1 MPFPLTVLVLLLKWV
16 NFFDFYGTPT
26 LFTFSGTQNI
36 MEHYEQERLD
46 KLQKMCE
53 KGVEPYGKR
62 YDNTQSIQSIL
73 DSFIADRDDIK
84 VKTAGRISTMR
95 PHGKTAFLDIRD
107 WTGKIQ
113 VYIKLDK
120 VGPEKFE
127 IFKLLDLGDIVGAEG
142 TLFKTRTGEITIY
155 ADDFT
160 ILTKSLL
167 TPPEKWH
174 GLKDVELRHRQR
186 YVDLFTNTEVMDT
199 FLKRIKIM
207 KHIRKFLDDRGFV
220 EVETPMMQSIPG
232 GAVARPFITHH
243 NALDIDL
250 YLRIAPEL
258 YLKRLLV
265 GGMERVYEIN
275 RNFRNEGISTKHNPE
290 FTMMELYQAYSDYH
304 GMMELTESMV
314 TSLVKEL
321 YGGYEI
327 PFGDRKIDMT
337 PPWRRATFCEL
348 LKECSGVDFED
359 EAGLMRKSK
368 ELGLETQGVDRDN
381 MANNIFEHLVE
392 PALINPTFVL
402 DYPTS
407 ICPLTKVCEG
417 DPRFAQ
423 RFELYIASMEVANSY
438 SELNDA
444 PEQDKRF
451 REQLGTEADITGKID
466 EDFLTALKYGMPP
479 AGGLG
484 IGIDRLIMLLTNNIS
499 IREVILFPLLKPK

>member
-1 MPFPLTVLVLLLKWV
+1 MDKF
-16 NFFDFYGTPT
+16 
-26 LFTFSGTQNI
+26 
-36 MEHYEQERLD
+36 EQERLD
-46 KLQKMCE
+46 KLQKIREM
-53 KGVEPYGKR
+53 GTEPYGKR
-62 YDNTQSIQSIL
+62 YDNTQSIKSVL
-73 DSFIADRDDIK
+73 DSFVPERTDIK
-84 VKTAGRISTMR
+84 VRAAGRILTMR

-120 VGPEKFE
+120 VGAEKFE
-127 IFKLLDLGDIVGAEG
+127 LSKLLDLGDIVGVDG
-142 TLFKTRTGEITIY
+142 VLFKTRTGEITIY
-155 ADDFT
+155 ADEFT

-186 YVDLFTNTEVMDT
+186 YVDLFTNTEVMET
-199 FLKRIKIM
+199 FLKRIKIL
-207 KHIRKFLDDRGFV
+207 KHIRRFLDDRGFV
-220 EVETPMMQSIPG
+220 EVETPMMQPIPG

-275 RNFRNEGISTKHNPE
+275 RNFRNEGISTRHNPE
-290 FTMMELYQAYSDYH
+290 FTMMELYQAYSDYN
-304 GMMELTESMV
+304 GMMELTESLV
-314 TSLVKEL
+314 TSQVNEL

-327 PFGDRKIDMT
+327 PFGERKIDMT

-348 LKECSGVDFED
+348 LKEHSGVSYED
-359 EAGLMRKSK
+359 EAGLVRKSK
-368 ELGLETQGVDRDN
+368 ELGLEIKGVDRDN
-381 MANNIFEHLVE
+381 LANNIFEQLVE
-392 PALINPTFVL
+392 ETLNNPTFVL

-407 ICPLTKVCEG
+407 ICPLTKTCEY
-417 DPRFAQ
+417 DSRFAQ

-451 REQLGTEADITGKID
+451 REQLGTEADIIGKVD

-484 IGIDRLIMLLTNNIS
+484 IGIDRLIMILTNNIS

>member
-1 MPFPLTVLVLLLKWV
+1 MDKFEEER
-16 NFFDFYGTPT
+16 
-26 LFTFSGTQNI
+26 FS
-36 MEHYEQERLD
+36 
-46 KLQKMCE
+46 KLQRLRE
-53 KGVEPYGKR
+53 IGVEPYGKR
-62 YDNTQSIQSIL
+62 YDNTRSLKSIAE
-73 DSFIADRDDIK
+73 SFVPEQNDIK
-84 VKTAGRISTMR
+84 VKAAGRIATMR

-120 VGPEKFE
+120 VGAEKFE

-142 TLFKTRTGEITIY
+142 TLFKTRTGEITIF
-155 ADDFT
+155 ADNFT
-160 ILTKSLL
+160 VLSKSLL

-186 YVDLFTNTEVMDT
+186 YVDLFTSPEVMET

-207 KHIRKFLDDRGFV
+207 KHLRRFLDDRGFV
-220 EVETPMMQSIPG
+220 EVETPMMQPIPG

-265 GGMERVYEIN
+265 GGMERIYEIN
-275 RNFRNEGISTKHNPE
+275 RNFRNEGISTRHNPE
-290 FTMMELYQAYSDYH
+290 FTMMELYQAYSDYN
-304 GMMELTESMV
+304 GMMELTESLT

-321 YGGYEI
+321 YGGYVI
-327 PFGDRKIDMT
+327 PFGERTIDMT

-348 LKECSGVDFED
+348 LKEYGGVSFDD
-359 EAGLMRKSK
+359 EAGLARKSK

-381 MANNIFEHLVE
+381 MANNIFEQVVE
-392 PALINPTFVL
+392 QALCNPTFVT

-407 ICPLTKVCEG
+407 ICPLTKTCEH

-451 REQLGTEADITGKID
+451 RDQLGTEADIVGKLD

-484 IGIDRLIMLLTNNIS
+484 IGIDRLIMLLTNNVS

>member
-1 MPFPLTVLVLLLKWV
+1 MDKF
-16 NFFDFYGTPT
+16 
-26 LFTFSGTQNI
+26 
-36 MEHYEQERLD
+36 EQERFD
-46 KLQKMCE
+46 KLQKLRKM
-53 KGVEPYGKR
+53 GIEPYGKR
-62 YDNTQSIQSIL
+62 YDNTQPIKSIL
-73 DSFIADRDDIK
+73 DSFVPERTDVK
-84 VKTAGRISTMR
+84 VRAAGRISTMR

-120 VGPEKFE
+120 VGAEKFE
-127 IFKLLDLGDIVGAEG
+127 LSKLFDLGDIVGVEG
-142 TLFKTRTGEITIY
+142 VLFKTKTGEITIY
-155 ADDFT
+155 VDEFT

-186 YVDLFTNTEVMDT
+186 YVDLFTNSEVMET
-199 FLKRIKIM
+199 FLKRIKIL
-207 KHIRKFLDDRGFV
+207 KHIRRFLDDRGFV

-275 RNFRNEGISTKHNPE
+275 RNFRNEGISTRHNPE
-290 FTMMELYQAYSDYH
+290 FTMMELYQAYSDYN
-304 GMMELTESMV
+304 GMMELTESLV

-327 PFGDRKIDMT
+327 PFGERKIDMT

-348 LKECSGVDFED
+348 LKEHSGVSYED
-359 EAGLMRKSK
+359 EAGLVRKSK
-368 ELGLETQGVDRDN
+368 ELGLETNGVDRDK
-381 MANNIFEHLVE
+381 MANNIFEQLVE
-392 PALINPTFVL
+392 RTLNNPTFVL

-407 ICPLTKVCEG
+407 ICPLTKVCEY

-451 REQLGTEADITGKID
+451 REQLGTEADIVGKVD

-484 IGIDRLIMLLTNNIS
+484 IGIDRLIMILTNNVS

>member
-1 MPFPLTVLVLLLKWV
+1 MLFSVISAFLFPLDVK
-16 NFFDFYGTPT
+16 
-26 LFTFSGTQNI
+26 TFSDT
-36 MEHYEQERLD
+36 EHMDKFEQERID
-46 KLQKMCE
+46 KLQKLRERGM
-53 KGVEPYGKR
+53 EPYGKR
-62 YDNTQSIQSIL
+62 YDNTQSIKSIL
-73 DSFIADRDDIK
+73 DSFVAEKDDIR
-84 VKTAGRISTMR
+84 VKAAGRIMTMR
-95 PHGKTAFLDIRD
+95 PHGKTAFLDMRD

-127 IFKLLDLGDIVGAEG
+127 AFKLLDLGDIVGAEG
-142 TLFKTRTGEITIY
+142 MLFKTRTGEITIY

-160 ILTKSLL
+160 ILSKSLL

-174 GLKDVELRHRQR
+174 GLKDIELRHRQR
-186 YVDLFTNTEVMDT
+186 YVDLFANPEVMET
-199 FLKRIKIM
+199 FIRRIKIM
-207 KHIRKFLDDRGFV
+207 QYIRKFLDNRGFV
-220 EVETPMMQSIPG
+220 EVETPMMQPIPG

-275 RNFRNEGISTKHNPE
+275 RNFRNEGISTRHNPE

-304 GMMELTESMV
+304 GMMELTESLI

-321 YGGYEI
+321 HGGYEI
-327 PFGDRKIDMT
+327 PFGERKIDMT
-337 PPWRRATFCEL
+337 PPWRRATFSEL
-348 LKECSGVDFED
+348 LSEYGGVNFED
-359 EAGLMRKSK
+359 EASLVRKSK
-368 ELGLETQGVDRDN
+368 ELGLEIRGVDRDN
-381 MANNIFEHLVE
+381 MANNIFEHVVE
-392 PALINPTFVL
+392 QNLSNPTFVL

-407 ICPLTKVCEG
+407 ICPLTKVCEY

-423 RFELYIASMEVANSY
+423 RFELYIASMEIANSY

-444 PEQDKRF
+444 VEQDKRF

-484 IGIDRLIMLLTNNIS
+484 IGIDRLIMILTNNTS
-499 IREVILFPLLKPK
+499 IREVILFPLLKPVG

>member
-1 MPFPLTVLVLLLKWV
+1 M
-16 NFFDFYGTPT
+16 FFLDTEYMDKF
-26 LFTFSGTQNI
+26 
-36 MEHYEQERLD
+36 EQERFD
-46 KLQKMCE
+46 KLQKLRE
-53 KGVEPYGKR
+53 KGLDPYGKR
-62 YDNTQSIQSIL
+62 YDNTQSIKSITE
-73 DSFIADRDDIK
+73 SFVAERDDIQA
-84 VKTAGRISTMR
+84 KTAGRISTMR
-95 PHGKTAFLDIRD
+95 PHGKTAFLDIKD

-127 IFKLLDLGDIVGAEG
+127 MFKLLDLGDIVGVEG

-155 ADDFT
+155 ADDVT
-160 ILTKSLL
+160 ILSKSLL

-186 YVDLFTNTEVMDT
+186 YVDLFTNSEVMET
-199 FLKRIKIM
+199 FLKRIRIM
-207 KHIRKFLDDRGFV
+207 KFIRRFLDDRGFV

-275 RNFRNEGISTKHNPE
+275 RNFRNEGISTRHNPE

-304 GMMELTESMV
+304 GMMELTENLI

-321 YGGYEI
+321 YSGYEI
-327 PFGDRKIDMT
+327 TFGEQNIDMT
-337 PPWRRATFCEL
+337 PPWRRVTFSEL
-348 LKECSGVDFED
+348 LKEYSGVSLED
-359 EAGLMRKSK
+359 ESGLIRKSK
-368 ELGLETQGVDRDN
+368 ELGLETQGVDRDT
-381 MANNIFEHLVE
+381 MANNIFEQVVE
-392 PALINPTFVL
+392 RALINPTFVL

-407 ICPLTKVCEG
+407 ICPLTKVCEY
-417 DPRFAQ
+417 DHRFAQ
-423 RFELYIASMEVANSY
+423 RFELYISSMEVANSY

-444 PEQDKRF
+444 IEQDKRF
-451 REQLGTEADITGKID
+451 HEQLGTEADITGKVD

-484 IGIDRLIMLLTNNIS
+484 IGIDRLIMLLTNNVS
-499 IREVILFPLLKPK
+499 IREVILFPTLKPK

>member
-1 MPFPLTVLVLLLKWV
+1 
-16 NFFDFYGTPT
+16 
-26 LFTFSGTQNI
+26 
-36 MEHYEQERLD
+36 MEKYEQERFD
-46 KLQKMCE
+46 KLQRLRE
-53 KGVEPYGKR
+53 KGIDPYGRR
-62 YDNTQSIQSIL
+62 YDNTQSIKSVI
-73 DSFIADRDDIK
+73 DSFVADRDDIK
-84 VKTAGRISTMR
+84 AKAAGRIATMR

-107 WTGKIQ
+107 WSGRMQ

-127 IFKLLDLGDIVGAEG
+127 LFKLLDLGDIVGVEG
-142 TLFKTRTGEITIY
+142 ALFKTRTGEITIF
-155 ADDFT
+155 AEDFT
-160 ILTKSLL
+160 VLSKSLL

-186 YVDLFTNTEVMDT
+186 YVDLFTNPEVMNT
-199 FLKRIKIM
+199 FLSRIRIM
-207 KHIRKFLDDRGFV
+207 KYTRKFLDERGFV
-220 EVETPMMQSIPG
+220 EVETPMMQPIPG

-275 RNFRNEGISTKHNPE
+275 RNFRNEGISTRHNPE
-290 FTMMELYQAYSDYH
+290 FTMMELYQAYSDYN
-304 GMMELTESMV
+304 GMMELTETLVS
-314 TSLVKEL
+314 SLAKEL
-321 YGGYEI
+321 YGEYVV
-327 PFGDRKIDMT
+327 PFGERKIDMT

-348 LKECSGVDFED
+348 LQEHGGVSFDD
-359 EAGLMRKSK
+359 EAGLAKKSK
-368 ELGLETQGVDRDN
+368 ELGLETTGVDRDTL
-381 MANNIFEHLVE
+381 ANNVFEQVVEQALV
-392 PALINPTFVL
+392 NPTFVI

-407 ICPLTKVCEG
+407 LCPLTKKCEH

-444 PEQDKRF
+444 LEQDKRF
-451 REQLGTEADITGKID
+451 REQLGTEADIIGKLD
-466 EDFLTALKYGMPP
+466 EDFLAALKYGMPP

-484 IGIDRLIMLLTNNIS
+484 IGIDRLIMLLTNNVS

>member
-1 MPFPLTVLVLLLKWV
+1 
-16 NFFDFYGTPT
+16 
-26 LFTFSGTQNI
+26 
-36 MEHYEQERLD
+36 
-46 KLQKMCE
+46 
-53 KGVEPYGKR
+53 
-62 YDNTQSIQSIL
+62 
-73 DSFIADRDDIK
+73 
-84 VKTAGRISTMR
+84 
-95 PHGKTAFLDIRD
+95 
-107 WTGKIQ
+107 
-113 VYIKLDK
+113 
-120 VGPEKFE
+120 
-127 IFKLLDLGDIVGAEG
+127 
-142 TLFKTRTGEITIY
+142 
-155 ADDFT
+155 
-160 ILTKSLL
+160 
-167 TPPEKWH
+167 
-174 GLKDVELRHRQR
+174 
-186 YVDLFTNTEVMDT
+186 
-199 FLKRIKIM
+199 
-207 KHIRKFLDDRGFV
+207 
-220 EVETPMMQSIPG
+220 
-232 GAVARPFITHH
+232 
-243 NALDIDL
+243 
-250 YLRIAPEL
+250 
-258 YLKRLLV
+258 LKRLLV

-275 RNFRNEGISTKHNPE
+275 RNFRNEGISTRHNPE

-304 GMMELTESMV
+304 GMMELTESVV

-327 PFGDRKIDMT
+327 PFGERKIDMT

-348 LKECSGVDFED
+348 LKECSGVSFED
-359 EAGLMRKSK
+359 EAGLARKSR

-392 PALINPTFVL
+392 PALINPTLVL

-407 ICPLTKVCEG
+407 ICPLTKTCEG

-484 IGIDRLIMLLTNNIS
+484 IGIDRLIMILTNNIS

>member
-1 MPFPLTVLVLLLKWV
+1 MDKF
-16 NFFDFYGTPT
+16 
-26 LFTFSGTQNI
+26 
-36 MEHYEQERLD
+36 EQERLD
-46 KLQKMCE
+46 KLHKLRE
-53 KGVEPYGKR
+53 KGIEPYGKR
-62 YDNTQSIQSIL
+62 YDNTQSIKSIL
-73 DSFIADRDDIK
+73 DSFVADRNDIK
-84 VKTAGRISTMR
+84 VKAAGRIATIR
-95 PHGKTAFLDIRD
+95 PHGKTTFMDIRD

-113 VYIKLDK
+113 VYVKLDK
-120 VGPEKFE
+120 VGVEKFD
-127 IFKLLDLGDIVGAEG
+127 ILKLLDLGDIIGVEGA
-142 TLFKTRTGEITIY
+142 LFKTRTGEITIY
-155 ADDFT
+155 ADEFT
-160 ILTKSLL
+160 ILSKSLL

-186 YVDLFTNTEVMDT
+186 YADLFTNPEVMET
-199 FLKRIKIM
+199 FLKRIQILKY
-207 KHIRKFLDDRGFV
+207 IRKFLDDRGFV

-265 GGMERVYEIN
+265 GGMERIYEIN
-275 RNFRNEGISTKHNPE
+275 RNFRNEGISARHNPE
-290 FTMMELYQAYSDYH
+290 FTMMELYQAYSDYN
-304 GMMELTESMV
+304 GMMELTESLT

-337 PPWRRATFCEL
+337 PPWRRATFSEL
-348 LKECSGVDFED
+348 LKEHSGVSFED
-359 EAGLMRKSK
+359 EAGLARKSK

-381 MANNIFEHLVE
+381 MANNIFEQLVE
-392 PALINPTFVL
+392 QALNNPTFVL

-407 ICPLTKVCEG
+407 ICPLTKTCEY

-423 RFELYIASMEVANSY
+423 RFELYIAAMEVANSY

-451 REQLGTEADITGKID
+451 RAQLGTEADIAGKID

-484 IGIDRLIMLLTNNIS
+484 IGIDRLIMILTNNIS
-499 IREVILFPLLKPK
+499 IKEVILFPLLKPK

>member
-1 MPFPLTVLVLLLKWV
+1 MDKF
-16 NFFDFYGTPT
+16 
-26 LFTFSGTQNI
+26 
-36 MEHYEQERLD
+36 EQERFD
-46 KLQKMCE
+46 KLQKLRE
-53 KGVEPYGKR
+53 SGIEPYGKR
-62 YDNTQSIQSIL
+62 YDNTQSIKSIVE
-73 DSFIADRDDIK
+73 SFVAERNDIK

-107 WTGKIQ
+107 WTGKMQ

-127 IFKLLDLGDIVGAEG
+127 MFKLLDLGDIVGVEG
-142 TLFKTRTGEITIY
+142 VLFKTRTGEITIY

-160 ILTKSLL
+160 ILAKSLL
-167 TPPEKWH
+167 MPPEKWH

-186 YVDLFTNTEVMDT
+186 YVDLFTNPEVMET

-207 KHIRKFLDDRGFV
+207 KHIRMFLDERSFV

-275 RNFRNEGISTKHNPE
+275 RNFRNEGISTRHNPE
-290 FTMMELYQAYSDYH
+290 FTMMELYQAYSDYN
-304 GMMELTESMV
+304 GMMELTESLI

-327 PFGDRKIDMT
+327 PFGERKINMT

-348 LKECSGVDFED
+348 LKEHGGVSFED
-359 EAGLMRKSK
+359 EEGLIRKSK
-368 ELGLETQGVDRDN
+368 ELGLETKGVDRDN
-381 MANNIFEHLVE
+381 MANNIFEQVVE
-392 PALINPTFVL
+392 HTLCNPTFVL

-407 ICPLTKVCEG
+407 ICPLTKACEN
-417 DPRFAQ
+417 DPHFAQ

-444 PEQDKRF
+444 IEQDKRL
-451 REQLGTEADITGKID
+451 RDQLGTETDITGKLD

-484 IGIDRLIMLLTNNIS
+484 IGIDRLIMILTNNVS

>member
-1 MPFPLTVLVLLLKWV
+1 
-16 NFFDFYGTPT
+16 
-26 LFTFSGTQNI
+26 
-36 MEHYEQERLD
+36 MEHFEQERLD
-46 KLQKMCE
+46 KLQKLRE
-53 KGVEPYGKR
+53 KGIEPYGKR

-73 DSFIADRDDIK
+73 GSFIADRDDIK
-84 VKTAGRISTMR
+84 VKAAGRISTMR
-95 PHGKTAFLDIRD
+95 PHGKTAFLDIKD

-113 VYIKLDK
+113 AYIKLDK

-127 IFKLLDLGDIVGAEG
+127 TFKLLDLGDIVGVEG
-142 TLFKTRTGEITIY
+142 VLFKTRTGEITIY

-160 ILTKSLL
+160 VLTKSLL

-186 YVDLFTNTEVMDT
+186 YVDLFTNPEVMET

-207 KHIRKFLDDRGFV
+207 KHIRRFLDDRGFV

-290 FTMMELYQAYSDYH
+290 FTMMELYQAYSDYN
-304 GMMELTESMV
+304 GMMELTESLV
-314 TSLVKEL
+314 TLLVKEL

-327 PFGDRKIDMT
+327 PFGERKINMT

-348 LKECSGVDFED
+348 LKECSGVSFED
-359 EAGLMRKSK
+359 EAGLARKSK
-368 ELGLETQGVDRDN
+368 ELELETQGVDRDN
-381 MANNIFEHLVE
+381 MANNIFEQVVE
-392 PALINPTFVL
+392 PTLSNPTFVL

-407 ICPLTKVCEG
+407 ICPLTKACEY
-417 DPRFAQ
+417 DPCFAQ

-451 REQLGTEADITGKID
+451 REQLGTEADIVGKVD

-484 IGIDRLIMLLTNNIS
+484 IGIDRLIMLLTNNVS

>member
-1 MPFPLTVLVLLLKWV
+1 MDK
-16 NFFDFYGTPT
+16 
-26 LFTFSGTQNI
+26 
-36 MEHYEQERLD
+36 YEQERFD
-46 KLQKMCE
+46 KLQKLRE
-53 KGVEPYGKR
+53 KGIDPYGKR
-62 YDNTQSIQSIL
+62 YDNKQSIQSIL
-73 DSFIADRDDIK
+73 ESFVPDQSDMK
-84 VKTAGRISTMR
+84 VKTTGRISTMR

-113 VYIKLDK
+113 VYIKLDQ

-127 IFKLLDLGDIVGAEG
+127 VFKLLDLGDIIGVEG
-142 TLFKTRTGEITIY
+142 SLFKTRTGEITIY

-160 ILTKSLL
+160 ILSKSLL

-174 GLKDVELRHRQR
+174 GLTDTELRHRHR
-186 YVDLFTNTEVMDT
+186 YVDLFTNPEVMDS
-199 FLKRIKIM
+199 FLKRIKIL
-207 KHIRKFLDDRGFV
+207 KYIRRFLDGRGFV
-220 EVETPMMQSIPG
+220 EVETPMMQPIPG

-275 RNFRNEGISTKHNPE
+275 RNFRNEGISTRHNPE

-304 GMMELTESMV
+304 GMMELTETLI
-314 TSLVKEL
+314 TSLVREL
-321 YGGYEI
+321 YGHYEI
-327 PFGDRKIDMT
+327 TFGERKIDMA
-337 PPWRRATFCEL
+337 PPWRRATFSEL
-348 LKECSGVDFED
+348 LKEHGGVSYED
-359 EAGLMRKSK
+359 EEGLARRSK
-368 ELGLETQGVDRDN
+368 ELGLETHGVDRDN
-381 MANNIFEHLVE
+381 MANNIFEHTVE
-392 PALINPTFVL
+392 QALIKPTFVI

-407 ICPLTKVCEG
+407 ICPLTKVCEH

-423 RFELYIASMEVANSY
+423 RFELYISSMEIANSY

-444 PEQDKRF
+444 LDQDKRF
-451 REQLGTEADITGKID
+451 REQLGTEADVTGKVD

-484 IGIDRLIMLLTNNIS
+484 IGIDRLIMILTNNVS
-499 IREVILFPLLKPK
+499 IREVILFPTLKPK

>member
-1 MPFPLTVLVLLLKWV
+1 MDKF
-16 NFFDFYGTPT
+16 
-26 LFTFSGTQNI
+26 
-36 MEHYEQERLD
+36 EQERID
-46 KLQKMCE
+46 KLQKLRE
-53 KGVEPYGKR
+53 SGIEPYGKR
-62 YDNTQSIQSIL
+62 YDNTQPIKSVVEC
-73 DSFIADRDDIK
+73 FVAERNDIK
-84 VKTAGRISTMR
+84 VKAAGRISTMR

-107 WTGKIQ
+107 WTGKMQ

-127 IFKLLDLGDIVGAEG
+127 MFKLLDLGDIVGVEG
-142 TLFKTRTGEITIY
+142 VLFKTRTGEITIY

-160 ILTKSLL
+160 ILAKSLL
-167 TPPEKWH
+167 MPPEKWH

-186 YVDLFTNTEVMDT
+186 YVDLFTNPEVMET

-207 KHIRKFLDDRGFV
+207 KHIRMFLDERSFV

-275 RNFRNEGISTKHNPE
+275 RNFRNEGISTRHNPE
-290 FTMMELYQAYSDYH
+290 FTMMELYQAYSDYN
-304 GMMELTESMV
+304 GMMELTESLI

-327 PFGDRKIDMT
+327 PFGERKINMT

-348 LKECSGVDFED
+348 LKEHGGVSFED
-359 EAGLMRKSK
+359 EEGLIRKSK
-368 ELGLETQGVDRDN
+368 ELGLETKGVDRDN
-381 MANNIFEHLVE
+381 MANNIFEQVVE
-392 PALINPTFVL
+392 HTLCNPTFVL

-407 ICPLTKVCEG
+407 ICPLTKACEN
-417 DPRFAQ
+417 DPHFAQ

-444 PEQDKRF
+444 IEQDKRL
-451 REQLGTEADITGKID
+451 R
-466 EDFLTALKYGMPP
+466 
-479 AGGLG
+479 
-484 IGIDRLIMLLTNNIS
+484 
-499 IREVILFPLLKPK
+499 